1 MGYVFE
7 NCRLIPELS
16 GGVGGEGLA
25 VAVEGGKIAA
35 VGGAEGFGG
44 ERIDCRGA
52 TLLHGRT
59 ALLGRSCEVIICVVP
74 IRLMNGIK
82 RAALGADPGAF
93 ITVCPVRD
101 VSGRGFTLAD
111 IDLPLGG
118 ASDGA

>member
-1 MGYVFE
+1 MNRVILLGTGNVQPTIVSE
-7 NCRLIPELS
+7 ASEEITGRILRL
-16 GGVGGEGLA
+16 G
-25 VAVEGGKIAA
+25 
-35 VGGAEGFGG
+35 
-44 ERIDCRGA
+44 RGA

-118 ASDGA
+118 AADGA